1 MTDETENPLPEEATE
16 NTTSVEDDWA
26 AAMAEQA
33 VADAAAVTAEPA
45 KIFQP
50 FDQGNGSASM
60 MNELDMILDI
70 PVQISVEL
78 GRTKKTIKEI
88 LELTNGSII
97 ELDRLAGEP
106 VDIMVNGQ
114 YLAKGEVVVIDE
126 NFGVRITDIA
136 SPAERAAK
144 LQCSGA
150 RPSTISR
157 PTPLPCR
164 ALGWLRYGGYSI
176 RCARS
181 CRMTW

>member
-70 PVQISVEL
+70 PVQISAVL
-78 GRTKKTIKEI
+78 GRSTMQVSQLLK
-88 LELTNGSII
+88 LGRGAVV
-97 ELDRLAGEP
+97 ELDRKVGEAI
-106 VDIMVNGQ
+106 DIYVNNR
-114 YLAKGEVVVIDE
+114 LVARGEVVVVEDKL
-126 NFGVRITDIA
+126 GVTMTEIVKSD
-136 SPAERAAK
+136 
-144 LQCSGA
+144 
-150 RPSTISR
+150 
-157 PTPLPCR
+157 
-164 ALGWLRYGGYSI
+164 
-176 RCARS
+176 RS
-181 CRMTW
+181 